1 MCAWKQESLNGF
13 GLQLKVYQESLLPS
27 HWKMAEAQ
35 VEKTWKW
42 YTVNV
47 RDKKEFESL
56 LGNLWAEMQNGKSMV
71 WSIYQDSDLE
81 NPVGSTSYLNIS
93 EKDRRVEIGSTWL
106 YPPFQ
111 GTFINTA
118 AKILLLDFAFG
129 VLNCQRLELKTD
141 SLNVM
146 SQKAMEAIGATY
158 EGTFRNHMMTEGGRT
173 RHTVW
178 YAFYAEEWAHK
189 RQFMLARLEEK
200 LKSVVTTSQPLLR

>member
-35 VEKTWKW
+35 AEKTWKW

-106 YPPFQ
+106 YPSFQ

-129 VLNCQRLELKTD
+129 VLNCQRVELKTD
-141 SLNVM
+141 SLNVT

-158 EGTFRNHMMTEGGRT
+158 EGTFRNHMITERGCT

-178 YAFYAEEWAHK
+178 YAFYAEEWANK
-189 RQFMLARLEEK
+189 RQFLLARLEEK